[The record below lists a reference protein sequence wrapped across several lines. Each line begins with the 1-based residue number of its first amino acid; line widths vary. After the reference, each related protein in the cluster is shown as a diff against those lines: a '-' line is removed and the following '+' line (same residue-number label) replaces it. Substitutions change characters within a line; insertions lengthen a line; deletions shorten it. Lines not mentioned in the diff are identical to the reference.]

1 MEPSGERWGFC
12 LTETDMQKGQSNQ
25 QSSEKDLHGHMRL
38 QGHRT
43 LHDHK
48 RLCSYGKHESNE
60 LLEEMCSP
68 PGQTI
73 LPKS

>member
-1 MEPSGERWGFC
+1 
-12 LTETDMQKGQSNQ
+12 MQKGQSNQ
-25 QSSEKDLHGHMRL
+25 QGSEKDLHGHMRL

-43 LHDHK
+43 LHDYK
-48 RLCSYGKHESNE
+48 RLCSYGKRESNE